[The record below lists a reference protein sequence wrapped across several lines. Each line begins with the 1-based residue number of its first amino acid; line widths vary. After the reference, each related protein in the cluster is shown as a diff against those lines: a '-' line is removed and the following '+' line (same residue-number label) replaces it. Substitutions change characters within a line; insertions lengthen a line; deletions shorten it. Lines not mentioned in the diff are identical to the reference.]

1 MAFGTFKNLV
11 SGRLNRENFK
21 LEDTAIEYWPKDF
34 VEDAWVI
41 LAGERVP
48 GGRTAYTANWV
59 WFRLADANGD
69 HSPRALAQLLTEA
82 TNLERGFEHGKP
94 YSKSIIRPR
103 ALVESLSNV
112 STLALDAL
120 SRDEF
125 PELQPVF
132 EALTAI
138 GATPFPAH
146 QLETPPNLTTV
157 AREVGLLETVNGPRD
172 NADKFRVP
180 ELYRK
185 ALGMRRRGQ
194 A

>member
-1 MAFGTFKNLV
+1 M
-11 SGRLNRENFK
+11 
-21 LEDTAIEYWPKDF
+21 TA
-34 VEDAWVI
+34 
-41 LAGERVP
+41 
-48 GGRTAYTANWV
+48 
-59 WFRLADANGD
+59 
-69 HSPRALAQLLTEA
+69 A
-82 TNLERGFEHGKP
+82 TDLERGYEHGNP

-103 ALVESLSNV
+103 ALVESLDDV

-120 SRDEF
+120 RRDEF

-132 EALTAI
+132 ERLTAI

-146 QLETPPNLTTV
+146 QLETPPDLTTLTTL
-157 AREVGLLETVNGPRD
+157 AREVGLLETVNSPRD

-185 ALGMRRRGQ
+185 ALNMTRKGQ